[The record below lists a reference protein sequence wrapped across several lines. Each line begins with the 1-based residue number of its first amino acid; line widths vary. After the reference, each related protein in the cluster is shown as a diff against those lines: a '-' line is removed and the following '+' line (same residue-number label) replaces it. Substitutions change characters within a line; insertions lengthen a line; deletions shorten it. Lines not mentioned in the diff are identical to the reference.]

1 MTIRAILFDKDGT
14 LIDFAATWAPVVKAL
29 AVEFSGGH
37 QPTADELLAIA
48 GYDAARDSFRGGS
61 VWAGGTSR
69 DLVAAWRPGA
79 SAAEIEEATRFV
91 DNFCMA
97 HAPGSA
103 VPVADLEPLFRDLKA
118 EGLKLGIATNDSEH
132 SAKTTAARLGVDHL
146 FDRILGYDSV
156 VNAKPAP
163 DMVLDF
169 CAALSLA
176 PATVA
181 VVGDNIHDIAMARAA
196 GAGLAIG
203 VLTGNSSHDELAPHA
218 DHVIASVADLP
229 RLLVHLRKG

>member
-14 LIDFAATWAPVVKAL
+14 LIDFAATWVPVVKAL
-29 AVEFSGGH
+29 AVEFADGH

-48 GYDAARDSFRGGS
+48 GYDAGRDTFRGGS

-79 SAAEIEEATRFV
+79 TVAEIEEATRFV
-91 DNFCMA
+91 DEFCKA
-97 HAPGSA
+97 RASDSV
-103 VPVADLEPLFRDLKA
+103 VPVADLEPLFRELRAD
-118 EGLKLGIATNDSEH
+118 GLKLGIATNDSEH
-132 SAKTTAARLGVDHL
+132 TAKKTAAQLGVDHL

-156 VNAKPAP
+156 ANAKPAP

-169 CAALSLA
+169 CAALSL
-176 PATVA
+176 PPDSVA
-181 VVGDNIHDIAMARAA
+181 VVGDNVHDIDMARAA

-203 VLTGNSSHDELAPHA
+203 VLTGNSSHDDLAPHA
-218 DHVIASVADLP
+218 DHIIGSVADLP
-229 RLLVHLRKG
+229 RLLVHIRQG

>member
-14 LIDFAATWAPVVKAL
+14 LIDFAATWVPVVKAL
-29 AVEFSGGH
+29 AVEFANGH

-48 GYDAARDSFRGGS
+48 GYDAARGSFRGGS

-79 SAAEIEEATRFV
+79 AIAEIDEATRFV
-91 DNFCMA
+91 DDFCKA
-97 HAPGSA
+97 HASDSV

-118 EGLKLGIATNDSEH
+118 DGLKLGIATNDSAH
-132 SAKTTAARLGVDHL
+132 TARKTAQRLGVDHL

-156 VNAKPAP
+156 ANAKPAP
-163 DMVLDF
+163 DMALDF
-169 CAALSLA
+169 CAALSLK
-176 PATVA
+176 PETIA
-181 VVGDNIHDIAMARAA
+181 VVGDNIHDIEMARAA

-203 VLTGNSSHDELAPHA
+203 VLSGNSSHDELAPHA

>member
-14 LIDFAATWAPVVKAL
+14 LIDFAATWVPVVKAL
-29 AVEFSGGH
+29 AVEFAAGH
-37 QPTADELLAIA
+37 QPTAEELLAIA
-48 GYDAARDSFRGGS
+48 GYDPARDSFRGGS

-79 SAAEIEEATRFV
+79 TPAEVDEATRFV
-91 DNFCMA
+91 DDFCKA
-97 HAPGSA
+97 HASDSA
-103 VPVADLEPLFRDLKA
+103 VPVADLGPLFRELRAD
-118 EGLKLGIATNDSEH
+118 GLKLGIATNDSEY
-132 SAKTTAARLGVDHL
+132 TARATARRLGVDHL

-176 PATVA
+176 PETVA
-181 VVGDNIHDIAMARAA
+181 VVGDNVHDIDMARAA

-203 VLTGNSSHDELAPHA
+203 VLTGNSSRDELAPHA
-218 DHVIASVADLP
+218 DHVIGSVADLP
-229 RLLVHLRKG
+229 RLLVHIRKG